1 LLFHEKEEYTWAI
14 AHPLMKRAT
23 AQYLNRKKKQ
33 YTINESQ
40 QRHKNISSI
49 NFSIS
54 VGFKIYIYYKNVSDV
69 GIEPYLKLNKYPSNI
84 KYFNYLMPISGYQNS
99 SSILFP
105 KLII

>member
-1 LLFHEKEEYTWAI
+1 
-14 AHPLMKRAT
+14 
-23 AQYLNRKKKQ
+23 
-33 YTINESQ
+33 
-40 QRHKNISSI
+40 
-49 NFSIS
+49 
-54 VGFKIYIYYKNVSDV
+54 VGFKKYIYYKNVSDV